1 MENGS
6 SSIKEVFIPQTES
19 RKKYAGYEVAEKHL
33 GPPNP
38 KGSGGSKFWVV
49 ELNETDDGLVDEQD
63 DQEDGQE
70 DAVLLQGD
78 QGLAQCRDFMTFGL
92 LLGGGV
98 EVEDAQE
105 KEEADCQENQLWLQ
119 GEGLEVLTWSLQDLT
134 WLDVGDLFSTAKL
147 TCRWKGV

>member
-78 QGLAQCRDFMTFGL
+78 QGSAKPRNLMAFCCSL
-92 LLGGGV
+92 CSGV
-98 EVEDAQE
+98 EVVDAE
-105 KEEADCQENQLWLQ
+105 
-119 GEGLEVLTWSLQDLT
+119 
-134 WLDVGDLFSTAKL
+134 
-147 TCRWKGV
+147 